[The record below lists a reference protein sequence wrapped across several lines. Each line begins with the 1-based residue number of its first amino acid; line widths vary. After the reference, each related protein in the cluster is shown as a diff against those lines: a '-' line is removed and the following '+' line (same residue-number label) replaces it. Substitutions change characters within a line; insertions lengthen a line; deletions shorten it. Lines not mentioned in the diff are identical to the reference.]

1 MISIEIPM
9 SAPKLSFF
17 QQYNAALWVCPN
29 TGFTYWK
36 TEKMYQHDV
45 CILTAQEAIDLLSD
59 FYGYEVDIDLLTD
72 LDYKAADTFSLNLE
86 EHEDWRFHYE
96 DGKWSIR

>member
-17 QQYNAALWVCPN
+17 QQYNVALWVCPN
-29 TGFTYWK
+29 TGFTYWR

-45 CILTAQEAIDLLSD
+45 CILTVQDAIQLLND
-59 FYGYEVDIDLLTD
+59 FYGYKVDIDLLND
-72 LDYKAADTFSLNLE
+72 LCGYELE
-86 EHEDWRFHYE
+86 DNYCWRFHYE

>member
-36 TEKMYQHDV
+36 PEKMYQHDI
-45 CILTAQEAIDLLSD
+45 CILTVQDAIDLLSD
-59 FYGYEVDIDLLTD
+59 FYGYEVDIDD
-72 LDYKAADTFSLNLE
+72 PELE
-86 EHEDWRFHYE
+86 YDDWYFYYE

>member
-17 QQYNAALWVCPN
+17 QQYNTALWVCPN

-36 TEKMYQHDV
+36 PEKMYQHDV
-45 CILTAQEAIDLLSD
+45 CILTVQDAIDLLTD
-59 FYGYEVDIDLLTD
+59 FYGYEIDIDD
-72 LDYKAADTFSLNLE
+72 PELE
-86 EHEDWRFHYE
+86 DNDWCFHYE

>member
-36 TEKMYQHDV
+36 PEKMYQHDV
-45 CILTAQEAIDLLSD
+45 CILTVQDAIDLLSD
-59 FYGYEVDIDLLTD
+59 FYGYEVDIDD
-72 LDYKAADTFSLNLE
+72 PGLE
-86 EHEDWRFHYE
+86 DNDWRFHYE
-96 DGKWSIR
+96 DSKWSIR

>member
-9 SAPKLSFF
+9 SASKLSFF

-36 TEKMYQHDV
+36 PEKMYQHDV
-45 CILTAQEAIDLLSD
+45 CILTVQDAIDLLTD
-59 FYGYEVDIDLLTD
+59 FYGYEVDIDD
-72 LDYKAADTFSLNLE
+72 PELE
-86 EHEDWRFHYE
+86 DNDWCFHYE
-96 DGKWSIR
+96 NGKWSIR

>member
-17 QQYNAALWVCPN
+17 QQYNVALWVCLN

-45 CILTAQEAIDLLSD
+45 CILTVQDAIDLLSD
-59 FYGYEVDIDLLTD
+59 FYGYEIDIDD
-72 LDYKAADTFSLNLE
+72 PELE
-86 EHEDWRFHYE
+86 DNDWCFHYE
-96 DGKWSIR
+96 DSKWSIR